1 MTAAT
6 LPSNIHAELA
16 LDQGRIS
23 RNGSERSGA
32 RSVTHAQTTG
42 ADQHA
47 RVQSLHG
54 VIVETAHYTPSPNH
68 GTIEEEPA
76 SINGTLSGAE
86 LAAALDNEEDDDEDD
101 ITTQRSVMHDKQWY
115 EQEKMKRNLNSPQT
129 SFPPGQVSMNNSS
142 PQQQAYRG
150 SYPKNILQVHSQ
162 RLSPP
167 PRSSSCSAPA
177 SAPAQQQAFPDRPRF
192 VLTDSGPVSAPPS
205 PRGAGSEQGRPPI
218 RRAVSDSLPHSAP
231 NSPGLGVTPPM
242 RRGPQTQPST
252 PKYATF
258 EDMGIQSKNADK
270 EKDCVIM

>member
-32 RSVTHAQTTG
+32 RSVSQAQTTG
-42 ADQHA
+42 TDQHA

-76 SINGTLSGAE
+76 PINGTLSGAE
-86 LAAALDNEEDDDEDD
+86 LAAALDNEEDDEDD
-101 ITTQRSVMHDKQWY
+101 ITTQRSVMHDAHWY
-115 EQEKMKRNLNSPQT
+115 EQEKIKRNLNPPQN
-129 SFPPGQVSMNNSS
+129 SFPPRQASMNNSS
-142 PQQQAYRG
+142 PQQQAYG
-150 SYPKNILQVHSQ
+150 GTYPKSILQSRTQ
-162 RLSPP
+162 TLSPP
-167 PRSSSCSAPA
+167 ARSSSCSAPA

-205 PRGAGSEQGRPPI
+205 PRGAGSEQGHPPI
-218 RRAVSDSLPHSAP
+218 RHVASDSHLYSAP
-231 NSPGLGVTPPM
+231 NSPGLGVAPPM

-258 EDMGIQSKNADK
+258 EEMGIQSKNADK

>member
-32 RSVTHAQTTG
+32 RSVTHAQTAGT
-42 ADQHA
+42 DQHA

-54 VIVETAHYTPSPNH
+54 VIVETAQYIPSPNH

-86 LAAALDNEEDDDEDD
+86 LAAALDNEEEEEEDD
-101 ITTQRSVMHDKQWY
+101 ISTRRSIMHDAQWH
-115 EQEKMKRNLNSPQT
+115 EQEKMKRNLNPQN
-129 SFPPGQVSMNNSS
+129 SFPPGQASINNSS
-142 PQQQAYRG
+142 PEQQAYGG
-150 SYPKNILQVHSQ
+150 SYPKSILQVRSQ
-162 RLSPP
+162 TLSPP

-177 SAPAQQQAFPDRPRF
+177 SAPARQQAFPDRPRF

-205 PRGAGSEQGRPPI
+205 PRGAESEQGHPPI
-218 RRAVSDSLPHSAP
+218 RRAVSDSHPHSAP

-242 RRGPQTQPST
+242 RRGRQTQPST

>member
-1 MTAAT
+1 MTATA

-32 RSVTHAQTTG
+32 ESVSHAQTMGT
-42 ADQHA
+42 DQHA

-68 GTIEEEPA
+68 ETIEEDSA

-86 LAAALDNEEDDDEDD
+86 LAAALDNEEDDEDD
-101 ITTQRSVMHDKQWY
+101 ITTQHSVMHDAQWY
-115 EQEKMKRNLNSPQT
+115 EQRNLNTPQNSFSPRQA
-129 SFPPGQVSMNNSS
+129 SMNNSS
-142 PQQQAYRG
+142 PQQQAYG
-150 SYPKNILQVHSQ
+150 DTYPKSILQSRTQ
-162 RLSPP
+162 TLSPP
-167 PRSSSCSAPA
+167 ARSSSYSAPA

-205 PRGAGSEQGRPPI
+205 PGGAESEQGRPPV
-218 RRAVSDSLPHSAP
+218 RRVASDSYPHSAP

-242 RRGPQTQPST
+242 CRGPQTQPST

-258 EDMGIQSKNADK
+258 EEMGIQSKNADK